1 MSFQEASYK
10 RHAEKFQDDLAD
22 ESRIARNRTWFDKDT
37 ANHWRHARMYA
48 VVDSFRS
55 ELESSWLTVGDG
67 RYGSDAI
74 EIAEKGF
81 ANVLA
86 TDISETLL
94 KEAQK
99 EGRIQRYAVENAESL
114 SFAQNEFDYVFCKES
129 YHHFPRPSIALYEM
143 LRVAKKAVVLVEPN
157 DPDRIP
163 FRRFKHLMKTA
174 LKGRS
179 HIDASFYEESGNY
192 VYSISRREL
201 EKVALGTNLPMI
213 ATKGLNDCYIEG
225 CEFEPASW
233 KSAIYRRIR
242 TKCALKDI
250 AARTFLYDYTLLM
263 AILFKEPPSESI
275 VAQLR
280 MARWNLHPLPRN
292 PYA

>member
-99 EGRIQRYAVENAESL
+99 EGRI
-114 SFAQNEFDYVFCKES
+114 
-129 YHHFPRPSIALYEM
+129 
-143 LRVAKKAVVLVEPN
+143 
-157 DPDRIP
+157 
-163 FRRFKHLMKTA
+163 
-174 LKGRS
+174 
-179 HIDASFYEESGNY
+179 
-192 VYSISRREL
+192 
-201 EKVALGTNLPMI
+201 
-213 ATKGLNDCYIEG
+213 
-225 CEFEPASW
+225 
-233 KSAIYRRIR
+233 
-242 TKCALKDI
+242 
-250 AARTFLYDYTLLM
+250 
-263 AILFKEPPSESI
+263 
-275 VAQLR
+275 
-280 MARWNLHPLPRN
+280 
-292 PYA
+292 